1 MYFMLSRFK
10 RCKGFVLLPIAVI
23 GVVIPLMCRHY
34 LVYYTG
40 LGEPYQAV
48 SKTIALLHTCVPM
61 MIAWWI
67 VLLFRDF
74 FNSEGNEL
82 LYYFYSQW
90 ELFKEYLILV
100 CVYGVI
106 AVLVFLVVSRIVDIP
121 FFVLGQLEC
130 ETLCI
135 AALSYFC
142 AFLLLNTGGSLLV
155 SIGYC
160 VWLNLFDT
168 LNLFGFMSVFPR
180 EEQYLVWNWK
190 SVAAILAA
198 AVVLNI
204 FGILCMRFRRN
215 YK

>member
-61 MIAWWI
+61 M
-67 VLLFRDF
+67 
-74 FNSEGNEL
+74 